1 MEEASNDPI
10 LELREPGG
18 YTFDF
23 KERERERER
32 KRKRER
38 ERDLVH
44 IDTECM
50 HEVPPMI

>member
-23 KERERERER
+23 KERERKREKEKERER
-32 KRKRER
+32 EGFG
-38 ERDLVH
+38 
-44 IDTECM
+44 
-50 HEVPPMI
+50 PY